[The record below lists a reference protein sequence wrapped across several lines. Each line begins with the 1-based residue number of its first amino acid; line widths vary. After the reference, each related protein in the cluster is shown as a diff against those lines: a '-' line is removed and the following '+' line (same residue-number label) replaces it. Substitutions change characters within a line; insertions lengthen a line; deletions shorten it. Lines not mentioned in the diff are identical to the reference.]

1 MTKIIKATV
10 FEPGDEM
17 NIHEDNIIHTEYKD
31 GELGVWYYEVDHQ

>member
-17 NIHEDNIIHTEYKD
+17 NIHENNIIHTEYKD